1 MPVEDFFWRSE
12 GEQRIA
18 IQRWIQMPVVIDFI
32 DSFAAK
38 NFLRN
43 GFTAYNGLSPVNGLF
58 ATVAGGIASTSLT
71 PAPRRRDHTSLPYA
85 SVPFVKGTSASTATR
100 P

>member
-1 MPVEDFFWRSE
+1 MPVEDFFGGSE

-32 DSFAAK
+32 DVFAAK

-43 GFTAYNGLSPVNGLF
+43 GFTAYNVLSPENGSF
-58 ATVAGGIASTSLT
+58 
-71 PAPRRRDHTSLPYA
+71 A
-85 SVPFVKGTSASTATR
+85 SVAP
-100 P
+100 